1 MKVLKK
7 THVLNKRQVEHT
19 MSERYVLGR
28 TQHPFIVGMHYAFQ
42 TNDKL
47 VFVLDYCAGK
57 IIIFFFIFFYILFL
71 LKTNTKIY
79 YLTIQ

>member
-1 MKVLKK
+1 MKILKK

-42 TNDKL
+42 TEDKL
-47 VFVLDYCAGK
+47 VFVLDYCAGGDLYYHISRSK
-57 IIIFFFIFFYILFL
+57 LGMCLFVV
-71 LKTNTKIY
+71 ICF
-79 YLTIQ
+79 

>member
-42 TNDKL
+42 TDDKL
-47 VFVLDYCAGK
+47 VFVLDYC
-57 IIIFFFIFFYILFL
+57 
-71 LKTNTKIY
+71 T
-79 YLTIQ
+79 

>member
-42 TNDKL
+42 TERKL
-47 VFVLDYCAGK
+47 YMVTDYYPGMCIEGCEA
-57 IIIFFFIFFYILFL
+57 FDPMARRQLR
-71 LKTNTKIY
+71 
-79 YLTIQ
+79 